1 MYCGDMGPYGLVYA
15 LSHVQFTVMWFYP
28 VAV

>member
-1 MYCGDMGPYGLVYA
+1 MYCGDMGPLSLVYA
-15 LSHVQFTVMWFYP
+15 LSRVQFTVMWFYP